1 MAGGAGAKKLDSKH
15 RDCRFESDTANVS
28 LIRGP
33 FVSTF
38 SHFLFKA
45 AFCRFL
51 LVFAKHSFASVLI
64 MGTPATHIHF
74 FKDLAD
80 QNIELINLEG
90 VVSEEISPKFCYS
103 EIFAKNEKHAVK
115 K

>member
-51 LVFAKHSFASVLI
+51 LVFAKQLLI
-64 MGTPATHIHF
+64 MGTPATQIHF

-80 QNIELINLEG
+80 QNIEFINLEG
-90 VVSEEISPKFCYS
+90 VVSEEIS
-103 EIFAKNEKHAVK
+103 HAVK
-115 K
+115 TCR